1 MAKKKVTKKT
11 TKKVAMKSVPACPT
25 CSPEQGCHCK
35 GILALII
42 VALTWWKPAEMWAQ
56 ITITVLAAVI
66 ILAENNCYCKK

>member
-1 MAKKKVTKKT
+1 MAKKKVAKKT
-11 TKKVAMKSVPACPT
+11 AKKVAMKSAPVCPA

-42 VALTWWKPAEMWAQ
+42 IALTWWKPAEMWAQ

-66 ILAENNCYCKK
+66 LLAGSNCCSSK